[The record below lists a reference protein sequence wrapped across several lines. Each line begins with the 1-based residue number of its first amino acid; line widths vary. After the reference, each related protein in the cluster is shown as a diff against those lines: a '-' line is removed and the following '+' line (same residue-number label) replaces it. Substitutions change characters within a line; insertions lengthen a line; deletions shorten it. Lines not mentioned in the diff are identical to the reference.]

1 MATRTINSPGVE
13 IREKDLTLIAPPNV
27 GTTVFVPGFAPQGP
41 LDEVIKI
48 TTREE
53 LDLIYGK
60 PTNSAERYFYYT
72 VNEILNSPAN
82 IYTTRLPY
90 GSGGG
95 VGFGSKY
102 SALAYPVRFV
112 SDVLGATITNTTS
125 AVAASGDGTLTDK
138 FITFRM
144 GGGQTHTVAFSSV
157 NIASLSSS
165 VVGADSYIGYTAGP
179 TATPYTLSASAPSI
193 FTAMA
198 SRLSLTP
205 GVTAD
210 IVPGTSNLGFRVLL
224 SASSA
229 ELNNFDSSPFSSNVN
244 YREVTSQLD
253 TFDDTVSSF
262 DWGGTYILGEPTHV
276 ELNDAQYRSIID
288 GSAFEW
294 SNLGAGK
301 DSFDSLDDLGKA
313 GLIVLNKAQTTI
325 NDQYEGYYVGILDNS
340 NINPGT
346 NYDGIVGVKTVTSTA
361 TNSFTREGY
370 VSIPEGTLQFN
381 LSTPYFS
388 GVTDSISLVMENI
401 AQYDI
406 NGREDDDLLN
416 IGVFKLR
423 KSIFANQS
431 YKLDYV
437 LEDGIVG
444 SINYHKTELNPR
456 GGPNI
461 TSFIETRDEKSRN
474 VTILVNDFVSD
485 RLYPG
490 SLGLNGVLKKRI
502 RALANN
508 TINSPEKITN
518 LTPDNISVLSS
529 QIGYADKLFGLG
541 CYTNLSFKTKE
552 LGNIPQKIQ
561 RALEGVRNDDIYDI
575 DLVVEA
581 GLGTI
586 NVAKT
591 AYQEEFGVDN
601 YDEYSYGTVLSNYME
616 ALRTS
621 QELNTTG
628 EYVRALYH
636 DVFSTF
642 ESFCSPPYNGGGRG
656 DCMFVAD
663 VLRHIL
669 ITGKNNKVMAD
680 KVNRNFQK
688 DIYWA
693 MRHQLEFANTS
704 YAAVYANWGKVY
716 DGYTGRH
723 VWIPFS
729 GYAASTMANS
739 DADTFPW
746 IAPAGFTRGLISTSS
761 DIALNP
767 NQKQRDELYKSN
779 INPVAFFP
787 SQGQVVYGQKTLLR
801 RPSAF
806 DRINVRRLFLALE
819 RPTKKTAQYFVF
831 EPNTVFTRTR
841 IVNVLEPIF
850 ERAKSNEG
858 LYDYLIVCDER
869 NNTGEVIDNNEL
881 IVDIYIKPVRA
892 AEFILVNFYATRTDA
907 NFQEIIGA

>member
-13 IREKDLTLIAPPNV
+13 IREKDLTLVAPPNV
-27 GTTVFVPGFAPQGP
+27 GTTVFVPGFAAQGP

-48 TTREE
+48 STREE
-53 LDLIYGK
+53 LDLVYGR

-72 VNEILNSPAN
+72 VNELLNSPAN

-112 SDVLGATITNTTS
+112 SDVLGATLSNSTS
-125 AVAASGDGTLTDK
+125 AVAVSGNGSLRDK
-138 FITFRM
+138 FITF
-144 GGGQTHTVAFSSV
+144 GINDTTSYTIAFSASNTATGVLSSTVASATTTIPYLTGSTALV
-157 NIASLSSS
+157 GSLS
-165 VVGADSYIGYTAGP
+165 T
-179 TATPYTLSASAPSI
+179 SAPELLNSI
-193 FTAMA
+193 A
-198 SRLSLTP
+198 
-205 GVTAD
+205 GVLRSVDGVVSATIA
-210 IVPGTSNLGFRVLL
+210 GSNLGLTVLL
-224 SASSA
+224 SASTTSMGS
-229 ELNNFDSSPFSSNVN
+229 FGSSPFTSSIN
-244 YREVTSQLD
+244 YREVTSELD
-253 TFDDTVSSF
+253 TFSVLTSAT
-262 DWGGTYILGEPTHV
+262 GGTYVLGEPTHV
-276 ELNDAQYRSIID
+276 ELNDSQYRSIID

-294 SNLGAGK
+294 SSTGAGK
-301 DSFDSLDDLGKA
+301 NSFDSIDDLGKA

-325 NDQYEGYYVGILDNS
+325 NDQYEGYYVGVLDNS

-346 NYDGIVGVKTVTSTA
+346 NYDGIVGVRTVNA
-361 TNSFTREGY
+361 TNNFTRENY

-381 LSTPYFS
+381 LSTQYFS
-388 GVTDSISLVMENI
+388 GVTDSVSLVMENL
-401 AQYDI
+401 AGYDI
-406 NGREDDDLLN
+406 NGRDDDDLLN
-416 IGVFKLR
+416 IGVFKLK
-423 KSIFANQS
+423 KSIFADQA

-444 SINYHKTELNPR
+444 SINYHKTQLNPR

-461 TSFIETRDEKSRN
+461 PAFLETRDEKSRN
-474 VTILVNDFVSD
+474 VTILVNDYVSD
-485 RLYPG
+485 RLSPG
-490 SLGLNGVLKKRI
+490 SMSLNGVSKKRV

-508 TINSPEKITN
+508 TINTVEKITN
-518 LTPDNISVLSS
+518 LTPDNIAVLSS

-541 CYTNLSFKTKE
+541 AYSNLAFKTKA

-561 RALEGVRNDDIYDI
+561 RALDGVRNDDIYDI
-575 DLVVEA
+575 DIVVEG

-591 AYQEEFGVDN
+591 AYLEDNDVDN
-601 YDEYSYGTVLSNYME
+601 YDEYSYGTVLSNYIE
-616 ALRTS
+616 SLRTS

-642 ESFCSPPYNGGGRG
+642 ESFCSPPYDGGGRG
-656 DCMFVAD
+656 DCIFVAD

-669 ITGKNNKVMAD
+669 ITGKNNKVIAD

-704 YAAVYANWGKVY
+704 YATVYGNWGKVY
-716 DGYTGRH
+716 DNYTGRH

-729 GYAASTMANS
+729 GYAAAAMANS
-739 DADTFPW
+739 DAATFPW
-746 IAPAGFTRGLISTSS
+746 VAPAGFTRGLVSTSS
-761 DIALNP
+761 DIAVNP

-787 SQGQVVYGQKTLLR
+787 SQGQVIYGQKTLLR
-801 RPSAF
+801 KPSAF

-819 RPTKKTAQYFVF
+819 RPTKKAAQYFVF

-841 IVNVLEPIF
+841 ISNVLEPIF
-850 ERAKSNEG
+850 ERAKSNDG
-858 LYDYLIVCDER
+858 LYDYVIVCDER

-881 IVDIYIKPVRA
+881 VVDIYIKPVRT

-907 NFQEIIGA
+907 RFEEIIGA